1 MSRHQAVRNLD
12 YEEVL
17 DEYDADDYEEEN
29 ENEGD
34 KLSPEDREAM
44 TQGTEAVRSAFGPEA
59 DKLTTQQIQDALW
72 YYYYDIEKT
81 VSYLQKK
88 FIAAP
93 EPKKEPKKAK
103 DGESSLLLSCH
114 FRAGFLAGTKDGR
127 IEGSADGFGYW
138 GTSGG
143 GSGVGQ
149 DSGYPVP
156 RIGSLSAASYFHGV
170 PRMGVPG
177 HREAVLVAPPPLPGG
192 LLGGGD
198 GAKVSKLQALAAARK
213 KKTVEDKSAGPEKR
227 LSALSISE
235 QPKDGDGPSS
245 SLYAKRQ
252 KLSQN
257 ATPRTSTP
265 PQQVPDKS
273 SASDAPSAMDLD
285 GAGEQSGDGS
295 DDECVIVSSTRP
307 SAFAQTLIGP
317 ANPAAAAPQTYPMP
331 YAGSSAFVPSAFSQP
346 SPDDIVLAAQ
356 AKAGNK
362 FDAAAAKS
370 AAKKVAPKPKPGDA
384 PAGEMKQLQLD
395 DTPAPK
401 NKKLDVLKEFE
412 NSENK
417 RSASFVVVGH
427 VDAGKSTLMGR
438 LLLEL
443 KYIEQHLIDRYRR
456 QGEKMGKASFALA
469 WVMDQRE
476 EERERGV
483 TIDIATNQFE
493 TDKTRFTILD
503 APGHRD
509 FVPNMIAGA
518 SQADFA
524 ILVVDANTGAFE
536 KGLKGQTREHA
547 LLLRSLGV
555 QRVIVAVNKLDMVG
569 WSKDRFDEIAEQV
582 TGFMKGNGFQLKNV
596 TFVPIS
602 GLNGDNLV
610 RRADDAALSW
620 YSGPTLIEA
629 LEDSEPNARALK
641 KPFRMS
647 ISEIYRS
654 QQSQL
659 TVAGR
664 IESGTVQTGE
674 ALIVQPSGEAASIRS
689 IEVDSEVQDWAVAGQ
704 NVNIGLYGIDPI
716 HVRVGDIIC
725 SKAAPIETSDK
736 LTMKVLAFD
745 HLMPMP
751 VDVHRG
757 RLHAAGRVEAI
768 PAVLDKLTGAT
779 VKKNPKIVQPGK
791 VARVVVR
798 LESKVPLEAG
808 QRVVLRSGGETIA
821 AGLLE

>member
-17 DEYDADDYEEEN
+17 DEYDADDYED
-29 ENEGD
+29 ENEGEQ
-34 KLSPEDREAM
+34 LSAEDRQAM
-44 TQGTEAVRSAFGPEA
+44 AEGTQFVRSSLGSDA
-59 DKLTTQQIQDALW
+59 DKVTTQQIQDALW
-72 YYYYDIEKT
+72 HYFYDIEKS
-81 VSYLQKK
+81 VSYLKKK
-88 FIAAP
+88 FIDP
-93 EPKKEPKKAK
+93 PPKQEPKK
-103 DGESSLLLSCH
+103 
-114 FRAGFLAGTKDGR
+114 TKD
-127 IEGSADGFGYW
+127 
-138 GTSGG
+138 
-143 GSGVGQ
+143 
-149 DSGYPVP
+149 VP
-156 RIGSLSAASYFHGV
+156 RIASLTAASYFHGISW
-170 PRMGVPG
+170 MGVPQS
-177 HREAVLVAPPPLPGG
+177 RQAILTPPQPLPGG
-192 LLGGGD
+192 LLGGGE
-198 GAKVSKLQALAAARK
+198 GPKLSKLQALAAARK
-213 KKTVEDKSAGPEKR
+213 KKTDVKKDDDKIDRAEKR
-227 LSALSISE
+227 MSSLAITE
-235 QPKDGDGPSS
+235 PSS
-245 SLYAKRQ
+245 KESGSGLLAKRQ
-252 KLSQN
+252 KLSGE
-257 ATPRTSTP
+257 STP
-265 PQQVPDKS
+265 Q
-273 SASDAPSAMDLD
+273 PSATSQLQTSSSDVPSGMDVDLAQETP
-285 GAGEQSGDGS
+285 AGNDELTQ
-295 DDECVIVSSTRP
+295 DDCFVVPSTRP
-307 SAFAQTLIGP
+307 SAFAQTLFGP
-317 ANPAAAAPQTYPMP
+317 SQDSADASQTYSMP
-331 YAGSSAFVPSAFSQP
+331 YTTSSSFVPSAFTQP

-370 AAKKVAPKPKPGDA
+370 ATKKVAAKSKANEA

-395 DTPAPK
+395 DSAAPK

-412 NSENK
+412 KSDNK

-443 KYIEQHLIDRYRR
+443 KFVEQHLIDRYRR
-456 QGEKMGKASFALA
+456 QGEKIGKASFALA

-524 ILVVDANTGAFE
+524 ILVIDANTGAFE

-569 WSKDRFDEIAEQV
+569 WSKDRFDEISEQV

-610 RRADDAALSW
+610 TRPEDEALSW
-620 YSGPTLIEA
+620 YTGPTLIEA
-629 LEDSEPNARALK
+629 LEDSEPMTRALQ

-647 ISEIYRS
+647 ISEIFRS

-664 IESGTVQTGE
+664 IESGTVQNGE
-674 ALIVQPSGEAASIRS
+674 SLIVQPSGEPASIRS
-689 IEVDSEVQDWAVAGQ
+689 IEVDSEPQEWAVAGQ
-704 NVNIGLYGIDPI
+704 SVNIGLYGIDPI
-716 HVRVGDIIC
+716 HVRVGDII
-725 SKAAPIETSDK
+725 STKAAPIDTSDT

-745 HLMPMP
+745 HLMPQP

-757 RLHAAGRVEAI
+757 RLHAAGRIEAI
-768 PAVLDKLTGAT
+768 PAVLDKVTGAT
-779 VKKNPKIVQPGK
+779 VKKNPKIVQPAK

>member
-17 DEYDADDYEEEN
+17 DEYDADDYED
-29 ENEGD
+29 ENEGEQ
-34 KLSPEDREAM
+34 LSAEDRQAM
-44 TQGTEAVRSAFGPEA
+44 AEGTQFVRSSLGSDA
-59 DKLTTQQIQDALW
+59 DKVTTQQIQDALW
-72 YYYYDIEKT
+72 HYFYDIEKS
-81 VSYLQKK
+81 VSYLKKK
-88 FIAAP
+88 FIDP
-93 EPKKEPKKAK
+93 PPKQEPKK
-103 DGESSLLLSCH
+103 
-114 FRAGFLAGTKDGR
+114 TKD
-127 IEGSADGFGYW
+127 DGMGLW
-138 GTSGG
+138 SWDDDVLDDAV
-143 GSGVGQ
+143 S
-149 DSGYPVP
+149 DSHAGYPVP
-156 RIGSLSAASYFHGV
+156 RIASLTAASYFHGISW
-170 PRMGVPG
+170 MGVPQS
-177 HREAVLVAPPPLPGG
+177 RQAILTPPQPLPGG
-192 LLGGGD
+192 LLGGGE
-198 GAKVSKLQALAAARK
+198 GPKLSKLQALAAARK
-213 KKTVEDKSAGPEKR
+213 KKTDVKKDDDKVDRAEKR
-227 LSALSISE
+227 MSSLAITE
-235 QPKDGDGPSS
+235 PSS
-245 SLYAKRQ
+245 KEGGSGLVAKRQ
-252 KLSQN
+252 KLSGE
-257 ATPRTSTP
+257 STP
-265 PQQVPDKS
+265 QPSATSQFQTS
-273 SASDAPSAMDLD
+273 SSDAPSGMDVDLAQETP
-285 GAGEQSGDGS
+285 AGNDELTQ
-295 DDECVIVSSTRP
+295 DDCFVVPSTRP
-307 SAFAQTLIGP
+307 SAFAQTLFGP
-317 ANPAAAAPQTYPMP
+317 SQDSADASQTYSMP
-331 YAGSSAFVPSAFSQP
+331 YTTSSSFVPSAFTQP

-370 AAKKVAPKPKPGDA
+370 ATKKVAAKSKANEA

-395 DTPAPK
+395 DSAAPK

-412 NSENK
+412 KSDNK

-443 KYIEQHLIDRYRR
+443 KFVEQHLIDRYRR
-456 QGEKMGKASFALA
+456 QGETIGKASFALA

-524 ILVVDANTGAFE
+524 ILVIDANTGAFE

-569 WSKDRFDEIAEQV
+569 WSKDRFDEISEQV

-610 RRADDAALSW
+610 TRPEDEALSW
-620 YSGPTLIEA
+620 YTGPTLIEA
-629 LEDSEPNARALK
+629 LEDSEPMTRALQ

-647 ISEIYRS
+647 ISEIFRS

-664 IESGTVQTGE
+664 IESGTVQNGE
-674 ALIVQPSGEAASIRS
+674 SLIVQPSGEPASIRS
-689 IEVDSEVQDWAVAGQ
+689 IEVDSEPQEWAVAGQ
-704 NVNIGLYGIDPI
+704 SVNIGLYGIDPI
-716 HVRVGDIIC
+716 HVRVGDII
-725 SKAAPIETSDK
+725 STKAAPIDTSDT

-745 HLMPMP
+745 HLMPQP

-757 RLHAAGRVEAI
+757 RLHAAGRIEAI
-768 PAVLDKLTGAT
+768 PAVLDKVTGAT
-779 VKKNPKIVQPGK
+779 VKKNPKIVQPAK

>member
-17 DEYDADDYEEEN
+17 DEYDADDYED
-29 ENEGD
+29 ENEGEQ
-34 KLSPEDREAM
+34 LSAEDRQAM
-44 TQGTEAVRSAFGPEA
+44 AEGTQFVRSSLGSDA
-59 DKLTTQQIQDALW
+59 DKVTTQQIQDALW
-72 YYYYDIEKT
+72 HYFYDIEKS
-81 VSYLQKK
+81 VSYLKKK
-88 FIAAP
+88 FIDP
-93 EPKKEPKKAK
+93 PPKQEPKK
-103 DGESSLLLSCH
+103 
-114 FRAGFLAGTKDGR
+114 TKD
-127 IEGSADGFGYW
+127 DGMGLW
-138 GTSGG
+138 SWDDEVLEDAV
-143 GSGVGQ
+143 S
-149 DSGYPVP
+149 DSHAGYPVP
-156 RIGSLSAASYFHGV
+156 RIASLTAASYFHGISW
-170 PRMGVPG
+170 MGIPQS
-177 HREAVLVAPPPLPGG
+177 RQAILTPPQPLPGG
-192 LLGGGD
+192 LLGGGE
-198 GAKVSKLQALAAARK
+198 GPKLSKLQALAAARK
-213 KKTVEDKSAGPEKR
+213 KKTDVKKDDDKVDRAEKR
-227 LSALSISE
+227 MSSLAITE
-235 QPKDGDGPSS
+235 PSS
-245 SLYAKRQ
+245 KESGSGLLAKRQ
-252 KLSQN
+252 KLSGE
-257 ATPRTSTP
+257 STP
-265 PQQVPDKS
+265 QPSATSQLQTS
-273 SASDAPSAMDLD
+273 SSDAPSGMDVDLAQETP
-285 GAGEQSGDGS
+285 AGNDELTQ
-295 DDECVIVSSTRP
+295 DDCFVVPSTRP
-307 SAFAQTLIGP
+307 SAFAQTLFGP
-317 ANPAAAAPQTYPMP
+317 SQDSADASQTYSMP
-331 YAGSSAFVPSAFSQP
+331 YTTSSSFVPSAFTQP

-370 AAKKVAPKPKPGDA
+370 ATKKVAAKSKANEA

-395 DTPAPK
+395 DSAAPK

-412 NSENK
+412 KSDNK

-443 KYIEQHLIDRYRR
+443 KFVEQHLVDRYRR
-456 QGEKMGKASFALA
+456 QGEKIGKASFALA

-524 ILVVDANTGAFE
+524 ILVIDANTGAFE

-569 WSKDRFDEIAEQV
+569 WSKDRFDEISEQV

-610 RRADDAALSW
+610 TRPEDEALSW
-620 YSGPTLIEA
+620 YTGPTLIEA
-629 LEDSEPNARALK
+629 LEDSEPMTRALQ

-647 ISEIYRS
+647 ISEIFRS

-664 IESGTVQTGE
+664 IESGTVQNGE
-674 ALIVQPSGEAASIRS
+674 SLIVQPSGEPASIRS
-689 IEVDSEVQDWAVAGQ
+689 IEVDSEPQEWAVAGQ
-704 NVNIGLYGIDPI
+704 SVNIGLYGIDPI
-716 HVRVGDIIC
+716 HVRVGDII
-725 SKAAPIETSDK
+725 STKAAPIDTSDT

-745 HLMPMP
+745 HLMPQP

-757 RLHAAGRVEAI
+757 RLHAAGRIEAI
-768 PAVLDKLTGAT
+768 PAVLDKVTGAT
-779 VKKNPKIVQPGK
+779 VKKNPKIVQPAK

>member
-12 YEEVL
+12 YEEAL
-17 DEYDADDYEEEN
+17 DEYEGEEDFEEN
-29 ENEGD
+29 EAD
-34 KLSPEDREAM
+34 QLSPEDREAM
-44 TQGTEAVRSAFGPEA
+44 NVGTATVQSALGPDG
-59 DKLTTQQIQDALW
+59 DKVTVQQIQDALW
-72 YYYYDIEKT
+72 YYYYDIDKT

-88 FIAAP
+88 LIAPPPAP
-93 EPKKEPKKAK
+93 KQEPKKAK
-103 DGESSLLLSCH
+103 DA
-114 FRAGFLAGTKDGR
+114 AGAEVECL
-127 IEGSADGFGYW
+127 ADGFGLGGINGEIANYDDTAS
-138 GTSGG
+138 TSE
-143 GSGVGQ
+143 
-149 DSGYPVP
+149 YPIRRVA
-156 RIGSLSAASYFHGV
+156 SLSPASSFHGISWTNV
-170 PRMGVPG
+170 PSNRKAVFVPP
-177 HREAVLVAPPPLPGG
+177 RPLPGG
-192 LLGGGD
+192 VLGGGE
-198 GAKVSKLQALAAARK
+198 GPKISKLQALAAARK
-213 KKTVEDKSAGPEKR
+213 KKTEDAKKPDDKVDRAEKR
-227 LSALSISE
+227 MSTLALDETSKQTQRSGSII
-235 QPKDGDGPSS
+235 
-245 SLYAKRQ
+245 LAKRQ
-252 KLSQN
+252 KLAEGSTSGSR
-257 ATPRTSTP
+257 ASTP
-265 PQQVPDKS
+265 VSQPQQDKAAPNPVGMDVDQSRAS
-273 SASDAPSAMDLD
+273 SAGYGEDA
-285 GAGEQSGDGS
+285 E
-295 DDECVIVSSTRP
+295 DDCLVVSSKRP
-307 SAFAQTLIGP
+307 SAFAQTLFGP
-317 ANPAAAAPQTYPMP
+317 AHNAAAASQIYTLP
-331 YAGSSAFVPSAFSQP
+331 YMDSSTFVPSAFSQP

-356 AKAGNK
+356 AKAGTK

-370 AAKKVAPKPKPGDA
+370 ATKKVVSKPTGSQTPT
-384 PAGEMKQLQLD
+384 GEMKQLQLD
-395 DTPAPK
+395 DSAAPK

-412 NSENK
+412 KSENK

-456 QGEKMGKASFALA
+456 QGEKIGKSSFALA

-524 ILVVDANTGAFE
+524 ILVIDANTGAFE
-536 KGLKGQTREHA
+536 RGLKGQTREHA

-602 GLNGDNLV
+602 GLSGANLV
-610 RRADDAALSW
+610 QRPDDEGLSW
-620 YSGPTLIEA
+620 YKGPTLIEA
-629 LEDSEPNARALK
+629 LEDSDPMTRALEK
-641 KPFRMS
+641 LFRMS
-647 ISEIYRS
+647 ISEIYRT

-664 IESGTVQTGE
+664 IESGTVQNGE
-674 ALIVQPSGEAASIRS
+674 SLIVQPSGEAASIRS
-689 IEVDSEVQDWAVAGQ
+689 IEVDGEVQDWAVAGQ

-716 HVRVGDIIC
+716 HVRVGDII
-725 SKAAPIETSDK
+725 STKAAPIETSDT

-757 RLHAAGRVEAI
+757 RLHAAGRVGAI

-791 VARVVVR
+791 VARVVVK

>member
-17 DEYDADDYEEEN
+17 DEYDADDYED
-29 ENEGD
+29 ENEGEQ
-34 KLSPEDREAM
+34 LSAEDRQAM
-44 TQGTEAVRSAFGPEA
+44 AEGTQFVRSSLGSDA
-59 DKLTTQQIQDALW
+59 DRVTTQQIQDALW
-72 YYYYDIEKT
+72 HYFYDIEKS
-81 VSYLQKK
+81 VSYLKKK
-88 FIAAP
+88 FIDP
-93 EPKKEPKKAK
+93 PPKQEPKK
-103 DGESSLLLSCH
+103 
-114 FRAGFLAGTKDGR
+114 TKD
-127 IEGSADGFGYW
+127 DGMGLW
-138 GTSGG
+138 SWDDEVLDDAV
-143 GSGVGQ
+143 S
-149 DSGYPVP
+149 DSHAGYPVP
-156 RIGSLSAASYFHGV
+156 RIASLTAASYFHGISW
-170 PRMGVPG
+170 MGVPQS
-177 HREAVLVAPPPLPGG
+177 RQAILTPPQPLPGG
-192 LLGGGD
+192 LLGGGE
-198 GAKVSKLQALAAARK
+198 GPKLSKLQALAAARK
-213 KKTVEDKSAGPEKR
+213 KKTDVKKDDDKVDRAEKR
-227 LSALSISE
+227 MSSLAITE
-235 QPKDGDGPSS
+235 PSS
-245 SLYAKRQ
+245 KESGSGLLAKRQ
-252 KLSQN
+252 KLSGE
-257 ATPRTSTP
+257 STP
-265 PQQVPDKS
+265 QPSATSQLQTS
-273 SASDAPSAMDLD
+273 SSDAPSGMDVGLAQETP
-285 GAGEQSGDGS
+285 AGNDELTQ
-295 DDECVIVSSTRP
+295 DDCFVVPSTRP
-307 SAFAQTLIGP
+307 SAFAQTLFGP
-317 ANPAAAAPQTYPMP
+317 SQDSAHASQTYSMP
-331 YAGSSAFVPSAFSQP
+331 YTTSSSFVPSAFTQP

-370 AAKKVAPKPKPGDA
+370 ATKKVAAKSKANEA

-395 DTPAPK
+395 DSAAPK

-412 NSENK
+412 NSDNK

-443 KYIEQHLIDRYRR
+443 KFVEQHLIDRYRR
-456 QGEKMGKASFALA
+456 QGEKIGKASFALA

-524 ILVVDANTGAFE
+524 ILVIDANTGAFE

-569 WSKDRFDEIAEQV
+569 WSKDRFDEISEQV

-610 RRADDAALSW
+610 TRPEDEALSW
-620 YSGPTLIEA
+620 YTGPTLIEA
-629 LEDSEPNARALK
+629 LEDSEPMTRALQ

-647 ISEIYRS
+647 ISEIFRS

-664 IESGTVQTGE
+664 IESGTVQNGE
-674 ALIVQPSGEAASIRS
+674 SLIVQPSGEPASIRS
-689 IEVDSEVQDWAVAGQ
+689 IEVDSEPQEWAVAGQ
-704 NVNIGLYGIDPI
+704 SVNIGLYGIDPI
-716 HVRVGDIIC
+716 HVRVGDII
-725 SKAAPIETSDK
+725 STKAAPIDTSDT

-745 HLMPMP
+745 HLMPQP

-757 RLHAAGRVEAI
+757 RLHAAGRIEAI
-768 PAVLDKLTGAT
+768 PAVLDKVTGAT
-779 VKKNPKIVQPGK
+779 VKKNPKIVQPAK

>member
-17 DEYDADDYEEEN
+17 DEYDADDYED
-29 ENEGD
+29 ENEGEQ
-34 KLSPEDREAM
+34 LSAEDRQAM
-44 TQGTEAVRSAFGPEA
+44 AEGTQFVRSSLGSDA
-59 DKLTTQQIQDALW
+59 DKVTTQQIQDALW
-72 YYYYDIEKT
+72 HYFYDIEKS
-81 VSYLQKK
+81 VSYLKKK
-88 FIAAP
+88 FIDP
-93 EPKKEPKKAK
+93 PPKQEPKK
-103 DGESSLLLSCH
+103 
-114 FRAGFLAGTKDGR
+114 TKD
-127 IEGSADGFGYW
+127 
-138 GTSGG
+138 
-143 GSGVGQ
+143 
-149 DSGYPVP
+149 
-156 RIGSLSAASYFHGV
+156 
-170 PRMGVPG
+170 
-177 HREAVLVAPPPLPGG
+177 GG
-192 LLGGGD
+192 LLGGGE
-198 GAKVSKLQALAAARK
+198 GPKLSKLQALAAARK
-213 KKTVEDKSAGPEKR
+213 KKTDVKKDDDKVDRAEKR
-227 LSALSISE
+227 MSSLAITE
-235 QPKDGDGPSS
+235 PSS
-245 SLYAKRQ
+245 KESGSGLLAKRQ
-252 KLSQN
+252 KLSGE
-257 ATPRTSTP
+257 STP
-265 PQQVPDKS
+265 QPSATSQLQTS
-273 SASDAPSAMDLD
+273 SSDAPSGMDVDLAQETP
-285 GAGEQSGDGS
+285 AGNDELTQ
-295 DDECVIVSSTRP
+295 DDCFVVPSTRP
-307 SAFAQTLIGP
+307 SAFAQTLFGP
-317 ANPAAAAPQTYPMP
+317 SQDSADASQTYSMP
-331 YAGSSAFVPSAFSQP
+331 YTTSSSFVPSAFTQP

-370 AAKKVAPKPKPGDA
+370 ATKKVAAKSKANEA

-395 DTPAPK
+395 DSAAPK

-412 NSENK
+412 KSDNK

-443 KYIEQHLIDRYRR
+443 KFVEQHLIDRYRR
-456 QGEKMGKASFALA
+456 QGEKIGKASFALA

-524 ILVVDANTGAFE
+524 ILVIDANTGAFE

-569 WSKDRFDEIAEQV
+569 WSKDRFDEISEQV

-610 RRADDAALSW
+610 TRPEDEALSW
-620 YSGPTLIEA
+620 YTGPTLIEA
-629 LEDSEPNARALK
+629 LEDSEPMTRALQ

-647 ISEIYRS
+647 ISEIFRS

-664 IESGTVQTGE
+664 IESGTVQNGE
-674 ALIVQPSGEAASIRS
+674 SLIVQPSGEPASIRS
-689 IEVDSEVQDWAVAGQ
+689 IEVDSEPQEWAVAGQ
-704 NVNIGLYGIDPI
+704 SVNIGLYGIDPI
-716 HVRVGDIIC
+716 HVRVGDII
-725 SKAAPIETSDK
+725 STKAAPIDTSDT

-745 HLMPMP
+745 HLMPQP

-757 RLHAAGRVEAI
+757 RLHAAGRIEAI
-768 PAVLDKLTGAT
+768 PAVLDKVTGAT
-779 VKKNPKIVQPGK
+779 VKKNPKIVQPAK

>member
-1 MSRHQAVRNLD
+1 
-12 YEEVL
+12 
-17 DEYDADDYEEEN
+17 
-29 ENEGD
+29 
-34 KLSPEDREAM
+34 
-44 TQGTEAVRSAFGPEA
+44 
-59 DKLTTQQIQDALW
+59 
-72 YYYYDIEKT
+72 
-81 VSYLQKK
+81 
-88 FIAAP
+88 
-93 EPKKEPKKAK
+93 
-103 DGESSLLLSCH
+103 
-114 FRAGFLAGTKDGR
+114 
-127 IEGSADGFGYW
+127 
-138 GTSGG
+138 
-143 GSGVGQ
+143 
-149 DSGYPVP
+149 
-156 RIGSLSAASYFHGV
+156 
-170 PRMGVPG
+170 
-177 HREAVLVAPPPLPGG
+177 
-192 LLGGGD
+192 
-198 GAKVSKLQALAAARK
+198 
-213 KKTVEDKSAGPEKR
+213 
-227 LSALSISE
+227 
-235 QPKDGDGPSS
+235 
-245 SLYAKRQ
+245 
-252 KLSQN
+252 
-257 ATPRTSTP
+257 
-265 PQQVPDKS
+265 
-273 SASDAPSAMDLD
+273 
-285 GAGEQSGDGS
+285 
-295 DDECVIVSSTRP
+295 
-307 SAFAQTLIGP
+307 
-317 ANPAAAAPQTYPMP
+317 
-331 YAGSSAFVPSAFSQP
+331 
-346 SPDDIVLAAQ
+346 
-356 AKAGNK
+356 
-362 FDAAAAKS
+362 
-370 AAKKVAPKPKPGDA
+370 
-384 PAGEMKQLQLD
+384 
-395 DTPAPK
+395 
-401 NKKLDVLKEFE
+401 
-412 NSENK
+412 
-417 RSASFVVVGH
+417 
-427 VDAGKSTLMGR
+427 MGR

-443 KYIEQHLIDRYRR
+443 KFIEQHLIDRYRR
-456 QGEKMGKASFALA
+456 QGEKIGKASFALA

-610 RRADDAALSW
+610 RRADAEALSW

-629 LEDSEPNARALK
+629 LEDSEPTARALQ

-647 ISEIYRS
+647 ISEIFRS

-725 SKAAPIETSDK
+725 SRTAPIETSDK

>member
-17 DEYDADDYEEEN
+17 DEYDADDYED
-29 ENEGD
+29 ENEGEQ
-34 KLSPEDREAM
+34 LSAEDRQAM
-44 TQGTEAVRSAFGPEA
+44 AEGTQFVRSSLGSDA
-59 DKLTTQQIQDALW
+59 DKVTTQQIQDALW
-72 YYYYDIEKT
+72 HYFYDIEKS
-81 VSYLQKK
+81 VSYLKKK
-88 FIAAP
+88 FIDP
-93 EPKKEPKKAK
+93 PPKQEPKK
-103 DGESSLLLSCH
+103 
-114 FRAGFLAGTKDGR
+114 TKD
-127 IEGSADGFGYW
+127 
-138 GTSGG
+138 
-143 GSGVGQ
+143 
-149 DSGYPVP
+149 
-156 RIGSLSAASYFHGV
+156 
-170 PRMGVPG
+170 
-177 HREAVLVAPPPLPGG
+177 GG
-192 LLGGGD
+192 LLGGGE
-198 GAKVSKLQALAAARK
+198 GPKLSKLQALAAARK
-213 KKTVEDKSAGPEKR
+213 KKTDVKKDDDKVDRAEKR
-227 LSALSISE
+227 MSSLAITE
-235 QPKDGDGPSS
+235 PSS
-245 SLYAKRQ
+245 KESGSGLLAKRQ
-252 KLSQN
+252 KLSGE
-257 ATPRTSTP
+257 STP
-265 PQQVPDKS
+265 Q
-273 SASDAPSAMDLD
+273 PSATSQFQTSSSDVPSGMDVDLAQETP
-285 GAGEQSGDGS
+285 AGNDELTQ
-295 DDECVIVSSTRP
+295 DDCFVVPSARP
-307 SAFAQTLIGP
+307 SAFAQTLFGP
-317 ANPAAAAPQTYPMP
+317 SQDSADASQTYSMP
-331 YAGSSAFVPSAFSQP
+331 YTTSSSFVPSAFTQP

-370 AAKKVAPKPKPGDA
+370 ATKKVAAKSKANEA

-395 DTPAPK
+395 DSAAPK

-412 NSENK
+412 KSDNK

-443 KYIEQHLIDRYRR
+443 KFVEQHLIDRYRR
-456 QGEKMGKASFALA
+456 QGEKIGKASFALA

-524 ILVVDANTGAFE
+524 ILVIDANTGAFE

-569 WSKDRFDEIAEQV
+569 WSKDRFDEISEQV

-610 RRADDAALSW
+610 TRPEDEALSW
-620 YSGPTLIEA
+620 YTGPTLIEA
-629 LEDSEPNARALK
+629 LEDSEPMTRALQ

-647 ISEIYRS
+647 ISEIFRS

-664 IESGTVQTGE
+664 IESGTVQNGE
-674 ALIVQPSGEAASIRS
+674 SLIVQPSGEPASIRS
-689 IEVDSEVQDWAVAGQ
+689 IEVDSEPQEWAVAGQ
-704 NVNIGLYGIDPI
+704 SVNIGLYGIDPI
-716 HVRVGDIIC
+716 HVRVGDII
-725 SKAAPIETSDK
+725 STKAAPIDTSDT

-745 HLMPMP
+745 HLMPQP

-757 RLHAAGRVEAI
+757 RLHAAGRIEAI
-768 PAVLDKLTGAT
+768 PAVLDKVTGAT
-779 VKKNPKIVQPGK
+779 VKKNPKIVQPAK

>member
-17 DEYDADDYEEEN
+17 DEYDADDYED
-29 ENEGD
+29 ENEGEQ
-34 KLSPEDREAM
+34 LSAEDRQAM
-44 TQGTEAVRSAFGPEA
+44 AEGTQFVRSSLGSDA
-59 DKLTTQQIQDALW
+59 DKVTTQQIQDALW
-72 YYYYDIEKT
+72 HYFYDIEKS
-81 VSYLQKK
+81 VSYLKKK
-88 FIAAP
+88 FIDP
-93 EPKKEPKKAK
+93 PPKQEPKK
-103 DGESSLLLSCH
+103 
-114 FRAGFLAGTKDGR
+114 TKD
-127 IEGSADGFGYW
+127 
-138 GTSGG
+138 
-143 GSGVGQ
+143 
-149 DSGYPVP
+149 GYPVP
-156 RIGSLSAASYFHGV
+156 RIASLTAASYFHGISW
-170 PRMGVPG
+170 MGIPQS
-177 HREAVLVAPPPLPGG
+177 RQAILTPPQPLPGG
-192 LLGGGD
+192 LLGGGE
-198 GAKVSKLQALAAARK
+198 GPKLSKLQALAAARK
-213 KKTVEDKSAGPEKR
+213 KKTDVKKDDDKVDRAEKR
-227 LSALSISE
+227 MSSLAITE
-235 QPKDGDGPSS
+235 PSS
-245 SLYAKRQ
+245 KESGSGLLAKRQ
-252 KLSQN
+252 KLSGE
-257 ATPRTSTP
+257 STP
-265 PQQVPDKS
+265 QPSATSQLQTS
-273 SASDAPSAMDLD
+273 SSDAPSGMDVDLAQETP
-285 GAGEQSGDGS
+285 AGNDELTQ
-295 DDECVIVSSTRP
+295 DDCFVVPSTRP
-307 SAFAQTLIGP
+307 SAFAQTLFGP
-317 ANPAAAAPQTYPMP
+317 SQDSADASQTYSMP
-331 YAGSSAFVPSAFSQP
+331 YTTSSSFVPSAFTQP

-370 AAKKVAPKPKPGDA
+370 ATKKVAAKSKANEA

-395 DTPAPK
+395 DSAAPK

-412 NSENK
+412 KSDNK

-443 KYIEQHLIDRYRR
+443 KFVEQHLVDRYRR
-456 QGEKMGKASFALA
+456 QGEKIGKASFALA

-524 ILVVDANTGAFE
+524 ILVIDANTGAFE

-569 WSKDRFDEIAEQV
+569 WSKDRFDEISEQV

-610 RRADDAALSW
+610 TRPEDEALSW
-620 YSGPTLIEA
+620 YTGPTLIEA
-629 LEDSEPNARALK
+629 LEDSEPMTRALQ

-647 ISEIYRS
+647 ISEIFRS

-664 IESGTVQTGE
+664 IESGTVQNGE
-674 ALIVQPSGEAASIRS
+674 SLIVQPSGEPASIRS
-689 IEVDSEVQDWAVAGQ
+689 IEVDSEPQEWAVAGQ
-704 NVNIGLYGIDPI
+704 SVNIGLYGIDPI
-716 HVRVGDIIC
+716 HVRVGDII
-725 SKAAPIETSDK
+725 STKAAPIDTSDT

-745 HLMPMP
+745 HLMPQP

-757 RLHAAGRVEAI
+757 RLHAAGRIEAI
-768 PAVLDKLTGAT
+768 PAVLDKVTGAT
-779 VKKNPKIVQPGK
+779 VKKNPKIVQPAK

>member
-17 DEYDADDYEEEN
+17 DEYEGEDYEEEV
-29 ENEGD
+29 
-34 KLSPEDREAM
+34 SAEDREAM
-44 TQGTEAVRSAFGPEA
+44 AEGIQFVRSSLGSDA
-59 DKLTTQQIQDALW
+59 DKVTIQQIQEALW
-72 YYYYDIEKT
+72 HYYYDVEKS
-81 VSYLQKK
+81 VSYLKKK
-88 FIAAP
+88 FIDPPPAP
-93 EPKKEPKKAK
+93 KQEPKKNK
-103 DGESSLLLSCH
+103 D
-114 FRAGFLAGTKDGR
+114 DV
-127 IEGSADGFGYW
+127 EGSAGGMGFW
-138 GTSGG
+138 GLDDEVMNDA
-143 GSGVGQ
+143 GV
-149 DSGYPVP
+149 SSNTGYPVP
-156 RIGSLSAASYFHGV
+156 RIASLSAASYFHGM
-170 PRMGVPG
+170 PWMNIPKDRQ
-177 HREAVLVAPPPLPGG
+177 AVLIHPQPLPGG
-192 LLGGGD
+192 LLGGGE
-198 GAKVSKLQALAAARK
+198 GPKLSKLQALAAARK
-213 KKTVEDKSAGPEKR
+213 KKTDVKVTDDKVDRAEKR
-227 LSALSISE
+227 M
-235 QPKDGDGPSS
+235 S
-245 SLYAKRQ
+245 SLAINEPSKEHERSGSGLLAKRQ
-252 KLSQN
+252 KLSADAKSQ
-257 ATPRTSTP
+257 PSTSSQP
-265 PQQVPDKS
+265 PQQDPS
-273 SASDAPSAMDLD
+273 TSDAPSGMDVD
-285 GAGEQSGDGS
+285 TANGTPNGEVEQAE
-295 DDECVIVSSTRP
+295 DECFVVPSTRP
-307 SAFAQTLIGP
+307 SAFAATLFGP
-317 ANPAAAAPQTYPMP
+317 GQDSAATSQTYTMP
-331 YAGSSAFVPSAFSQP
+331 YMASSAFVPSAFAQP

-370 AAKKVAPKPKPGDA
+370 ATKKVATKSKAGEA
-384 PAGEMKQLQLD
+384 PTGEMKDLQLEESA
-395 DTPAPK
+395 APK

-412 NSENK
+412 TSEKK

-443 KYIEQHLIDRYRR
+443 KFVEQHVIDRYRR
-456 QGEKMGKASFALA
+456 QGEKIGKSSFALA

-493 TDKTRFTILD
+493 TDKTQFTILD

-524 ILVVDANTGAFE
+524 ILVIDANTGAFE

-569 WSKDRFDEIAEQV
+569 WSKDRFEEIQEQV

-610 RRADDAALSW
+610 TRPDDEALSW
-620 YSGPTLIEA
+620 YTGPTLIEA
-629 LEDSEPNARALK
+629 LEESEPMTRALQ

-647 ISEIYRS
+647 ISEIFRS

-664 IESGTVQTGE
+664 IESGTVQNGE
-674 ALIVQPSGEAASIRS
+674 SLVVQPSGESASVRS
-689 IEVDSEVQDWAVAGQ
+689 IEVDAEPKDWAVAGQ

-716 HVRVGDIIC
+716 HVRVGDII
-725 SKAAPIETSDK
+725 STKAAPIETSDR

-745 HLMPMP
+745 HLMPQP

-757 RLHAAGRVEAI
+757 RLHAAGRIEAI
-768 PAVLDKLTGAT
+768 PAVLDKVTGVT
-779 VKKNPKIVQPGK
+779 LKKNPKIVQPAK
-791 VARVVVR
+791 VARVVVK
-798 LESKVPLEAG
+798 LDSKVPLEAG
-808 QRVVLRSGGETIA
+808 QRVILRSGGETIA

>member
-12 YEEVL
+12 YEEAL
-17 DEYDADDYEEEN
+17 DEFEGDDYEEEG
-29 ENEGD
+29 EAD
-34 KLSPEDREAM
+34 QLSAEDREAM
-44 TQGTEAVRSAFGPEA
+44 AIGTATVQSTLGPDA
-59 DKLTTQQIQDALW
+59 DKVTVQQIQESLW
-72 YYYYDIEKT
+72 HYYYDIEKT

-88 FIAAP
+88 FIAPPPAP
-93 EPKKEPKKAK
+93 KQEKKAK
-103 DGESSLLLSCH
+103 D
-114 FRAGFLAGTKDGR
+114 
-127 IEGSADGFGYW
+127 ADGFGCGGMDDKTTTY
-138 GTSGG
+138 GMVSTST
-143 GSGVGQ
+143 
-149 DSGYPVP
+149 YPVP
-156 RIGSLSAASYFHGV
+156 RVAPLSPASYFHGISWMNV
-170 PRMGVPG
+170 PKSRQAVFVPP
-177 HREAVLVAPPPLPGG
+177 RPVPGG

-198 GAKVSKLQALAAARK
+198 GPKLSKLQALAAARK
-213 KKTVEDKSAGPEKR
+213 KKTTEVNKTDDKVDRAEKR
-227 LSALSISE
+227 MSTLAIDESSKENQRGGLSI
-235 QPKDGDGPSS
+235 
-245 SLYAKRQ
+245 LAKRQ
-252 KLSQN
+252 KLAEDPAAKTQIS
-257 ATPRTSTP
+257 
-265 PQQVPDKS
+265 K
-273 SASDAPSAMDLD
+273 SASPSQQADTASEAVSMDADTANELSAEDRKKT
-285 GAGEQSGDGS
+285 E
-295 DDECVIVSSTRP
+295 DDCFVVPSTRP
-307 SAFAQTLIGP
+307 SAFAQTLFGP
-317 ANPAAAAPQTYPMP
+317 AQDTAAASQTYSLP
-331 YAGSSAFVPSAFSQP
+331 YMDSSAYVPSAFSQP
-346 SPDDIVLAAQ
+346 SPDDVVLAAQ
-356 AKAGNK
+356 SKAGSK
-362 FDAAAAKS
+362 FDAAAKSASKKVVAKS
-370 AAKKVAPKPKPGDA
+370 SGSQTPNS
-384 PAGEMKQLQLD
+384 EMKQLQLD
-395 DTPAPK
+395 DSTAPK
-401 NKKLDVLKEFE
+401 NKKLDVVKEFAK
-412 NSENK
+412 SENK

-456 QGEKMGKASFALA
+456 QGEKIGKSSFALA

-483 TIDIATNQFE
+483 TIDIATNMFE
-493 TDKTRFTILD
+493 TEKTRFTILD

-524 ILVVDANTGAFE
+524 ILVIDANTGAFE

-569 WSKDRFDEIAEQV
+569 WSKDRFDEISEQV
-582 TGFMKGNGFQLKNV
+582 TGFMKGNGFILKNV

-602 GLNGDNLV
+602 GLSGANLV
-610 RRADDAALSW
+610 EKPADEGLSW
-620 YSGPTLIEA
+620 YTGPTLIEA
-629 LEDSEPNARALK
+629 LEDSDPMARAIE

-664 IESGTVQTGE
+664 IESGTVQNGE
-674 ALIVQPSGEAASIRS
+674 ALIVQPSGESASIRS
-689 IEVDSEVQDWAVAGQ
+689 IEVDADVQEWAVAGQ

-716 HVRVGDIIC
+716 HVRVGDII
-725 SKAAPIETSDK
+725 STKAAPIETSDR

-757 RLHAAGRVEAI
+757 RLHAAGRVEVI

-779 VKKNPKIVQPGK
+779 VKKNPRIVQPGK
-791 VARVVVR
+791 VARVVVK
-798 LESKVPLEAG
+798 LDSKVPLEAG

>member
-12 YEEVL
+12 YDEAL
-17 DEYDADDYEEEN
+17 DEYEGEEDFEEE
-29 ENEGD
+29 ETD
-34 KLSPEDREAM
+34 QLSPEDREAM
-44 TQGTEAVRSAFGPEA
+44 NVGTATVQSALGPDS
-59 DKLTTQQIQDALW
+59 DKVTVQQIQDALW
-72 YYYYDIEKT
+72 YYYYDIDKT

-88 FIAAP
+88 FIAPPPAP
-93 EPKKEPKKAK
+93 KQEPKKAK
-103 DGESSLLLSCH
+103 DGEISDYDTAS
-114 FRAGFLAGTKDGR
+114 
-127 IEGSADGFGYW
+127 
-138 GTSGG
+138 TSE
-143 GSGVGQ
+143 
-149 DSGYPVP
+149 YPIRRVA
-156 RIGSLSAASYFHGV
+156 SLSPASFFHGISWIKV
-170 PRMGVPG
+170 PSHRKAVFVPP
-177 HREAVLVAPPPLPGG
+177 RPLPGG
-192 LLGGGD
+192 LLGGGE
-198 GAKVSKLQALAAARK
+198 GPKLSKLQALAAARK
-213 KKTVEDKSAGPEKR
+213 KKTADAKKPDDRVDRAEKR
-227 LSALSISE
+227 MSTLAIDEPSKEAQRSGLSI
-235 QPKDGDGPSS
+235 
-245 SLYAKRQ
+245 LAKRQ
-252 KLSQN
+252 KLAEGSQ
-257 ATPRTSTP
+257 TSTP
-265 PQQVPDKS
+265 VSQLQQDESAPNPVGMDVDQSRAS
-273 SASDAPSAMDLD
+273 SAGDEEEAED
-285 GAGEQSGDGS
+285 G
-295 DDECVIVSSTRP
+295 CFVVPSTRP
-307 SAFAQTLIGP
+307 SAFAQTLFGP
-317 ANPAAAAPQTYPMP
+317 AHDAAAASQTYTLP
-331 YAGSSAFVPSAFSQP
+331 YMDSSAFVPSAFSQP

-356 AKAGNK
+356 AKAGTK

-370 AAKKVAPKPKPGDA
+370 ATKKVVTKPTGSQTPT
-384 PAGEMKQLQLD
+384 GEMKQLQLD
-395 DTPAPK
+395 DSAAPK

-412 NSENK
+412 KSENK

-456 QGEKMGKASFALA
+456 QGEKIGKSSFALA

-524 ILVVDANTGAFE
+524 ILVIDANTGAFE
-536 KGLKGQTREHA
+536 RGLKGQTREHA

-602 GLNGDNLV
+602 GLSGANLV
-610 RRADDAALSW
+610 QRPDDEGLSW
-620 YSGPTLIEA
+620 YKGPTLIEA
-629 LEDSEPNARALK
+629 LEDSDPMTRALE

-647 ISEIYRS
+647 ISEIYRT

-664 IESGTVQTGE
+664 IESGTVQNGE
-674 ALIVQPSGEAASIRS
+674 SLIVQPSGEPASIRS
-689 IEVDSEVQDWAVAGQ
+689 IEVDGEVQDWAVAGQ

-716 HVRVGDIIC
+716 HVRVGDII
-725 SKAAPIETSDK
+725 STKAAPIETSDT

-791 VARVVVR
+791 VARVVVK

>member
-17 DEYDADDYEEEN
+17 DEYDADDYED
-29 ENEGD
+29 ENEGEQ
-34 KLSPEDREAM
+34 LSAEDRQAM
-44 TQGTEAVRSAFGPEA
+44 AEGTQFVRSSLGSDA
-59 DKLTTQQIQDALW
+59 DKVTTQQIQDALW
-72 YYYYDIEKT
+72 HYFYDIEKS
-81 VSYLQKK
+81 VSYLKKK
-88 FIAAP
+88 FIDP
-93 EPKKEPKKAK
+93 PPKQESKK
-103 DGESSLLLSCH
+103 
-114 FRAGFLAGTKDGR
+114 TKD
-127 IEGSADGFGYW
+127 DGMGLW
-138 GTSGG
+138 SWDDEVLDGAVS
-143 GSGVGQ
+143 
-149 DSGYPVP
+149 DSHAGYPVP
-156 RIGSLSAASYFHGV
+156 RIASLTAASYFHGISW
-170 PRMGVPG
+170 MGIPQS
-177 HREAVLVAPPPLPGG
+177 RQAILTPPQPLPGG
-192 LLGGGD
+192 LLGGGE
-198 GAKVSKLQALAAARK
+198 GPKLSKLQALAAARK
-213 KKTVEDKSAGPEKR
+213 KKTDVKKDDDKVDRAEKR
-227 LSALSISE
+227 MSSLAITE
-235 QPKDGDGPSS
+235 PSS
-245 SLYAKRQ
+245 KESDSGLLAKRQ
-252 KLSQN
+252 KLSGESTPQPS
-257 ATPRTSTP
+257 ATSQLRTS
-265 PQQVPDKS
+265 S
-273 SASDAPSAMDLD
+273 SDAPSGMDVDLAQETPARND
-285 GAGEQSGDGS
+285 ELTQ
-295 DDECVIVSSTRP
+295 DDCFVVPSTRP
-307 SAFAQTLIGP
+307 SAFAQTLFGP
-317 ANPAAAAPQTYPMP
+317 SQDSADASQTYNMP
-331 YAGSSAFVPSAFSQP
+331 YTTSSSFVPSAFTQP

-370 AAKKVAPKPKPGDA
+370 ATKKVAAKSKANEA

-395 DTPAPK
+395 ESAVPK

-412 NSENK
+412 KSDNK

-443 KYIEQHLIDRYRR
+443 KFVEQHLIDRYRR
-456 QGEKMGKASFALA
+456 QGEKIGKASFALA

-524 ILVVDANTGAFE
+524 ILVIDANTGAFE

-569 WSKDRFDEIAEQV
+569 WSKDRFDEISEQV

-610 RRADDAALSW
+610 TRPEDEALSW
-620 YSGPTLIEA
+620 YTGPTLIEA
-629 LEDSEPNARALK
+629 LEDSEPMTRALQ

-647 ISEIYRS
+647 ISEIFRS

-664 IESGTVQTGE
+664 IESGTVQNGE
-674 ALIVQPSGEAASIRS
+674 SLIVQPSGEPASIRS
-689 IEVDSEVQDWAVAGQ
+689 IEVDSEPQEWAVAGQ
-704 NVNIGLYGIDPI
+704 SVNIGLYGIDPI
-716 HVRVGDIIC
+716 HVRVGDII
-725 SKAAPIETSDK
+725 STKAAPIDTSDT

-745 HLMPMP
+745 HLMPQP

-757 RLHAAGRVEAI
+757 RLHAAGRIEAI
-768 PAVLDKLTGAT
+768 PAVLDKVTGAT
-779 VKKNPKIVQPGK
+779 VKKNPKIVQPAK

>member
-17 DEYDADDYEEEN
+17 DEYDADDYED
-29 ENEGD
+29 ENEGEQ
-34 KLSPEDREAM
+34 LSVEDRQAM
-44 TQGTEAVRSAFGPEA
+44 AEGTQFVRSSLGSDA
-59 DKLTTQQIQDALW
+59 DKVTTQQIQDALW
-72 YYYYDIEKT
+72 HYFYDIEKS
-81 VSYLQKK
+81 VSYLKKK
-88 FIAAP
+88 FIDP
-93 EPKKEPKKAK
+93 PSKQEPKK
-103 DGESSLLLSCH
+103 
-114 FRAGFLAGTKDGR
+114 TKD
-127 IEGSADGFGYW
+127 
-138 GTSGG
+138 
-143 GSGVGQ
+143 
-149 DSGYPVP
+149 GYPVP
-156 RIGSLSAASYFHGV
+156 RIASLTAASYFHGISW
-170 PRMGVPG
+170 MGIPQS
-177 HREAVLVAPPPLPGG
+177 RQAILTPPQPLPGG
-192 LLGGGD
+192 LLGGGE
-198 GAKVSKLQALAAARK
+198 GPKLSKLQALAAARK
-213 KKTVEDKSAGPEKR
+213 KKTDVKKDDDKVDRAEKR
-227 LSALSISE
+227 MSSLAITE
-235 QPKDGDGPSS
+235 PSS
-245 SLYAKRQ
+245 KESGSGLLAKRQ
-252 KLSQN
+252 KLSGE
-257 ATPRTSTP
+257 STP
-265 PQQVPDKS
+265 QPSATSQLQTS
-273 SASDAPSAMDLD
+273 SADAPSGMDVDLAQETP
-285 GAGEQSGDGS
+285 AGNDELTQ
-295 DDECVIVSSTRP
+295 DDCFVVPSTRP
-307 SAFAQTLIGP
+307 SAFAQTLFGP
-317 ANPAAAAPQTYPMP
+317 SQDSADASQTYSMP
-331 YAGSSAFVPSAFSQP
+331 YTTSSSFVPSAFTQP

-370 AAKKVAPKPKPGDA
+370 ATKKVAAKSKANEA

-395 DTPAPK
+395 DSAAPK

-412 NSENK
+412 KSDNK

-443 KYIEQHLIDRYRR
+443 KFVEQHLIDRYRR
-456 QGEKMGKASFALA
+456 QGEKIGKASFALA

-524 ILVVDANTGAFE
+524 ILVIDANTGAFE

-569 WSKDRFDEIAEQV
+569 WSKDRFDEISEQV

-610 RRADDAALSW
+610 TRPEDEALSW
-620 YSGPTLIEA
+620 YTGPTLIEA
-629 LEDSEPNARALK
+629 LEDSEPMTRALQ

-647 ISEIYRS
+647 ISEIFRS

-664 IESGTVQTGE
+664 IESGTVQNGE
-674 ALIVQPSGEAASIRS
+674 SLIVQPSGEPASIRS
-689 IEVDSEVQDWAVAGQ
+689 IEVDSEPQEWAVAGQ
-704 NVNIGLYGIDPI
+704 SVNIGLYGIDPI
-716 HVRVGDIIC
+716 HVRVGDII
-725 SKAAPIETSDK
+725 STKAAPIDTSDT

-745 HLMPMP
+745 HLMPQP

-757 RLHAAGRVEAI
+757 RLHAAGRIEAI
-768 PAVLDKLTGAT
+768 PAVLDKVTGAT
-779 VKKNPKIVQPGK
+779 VKKNPKIVQPAK

>member
-17 DEYDADDYEEEN
+17 DEYDADDYED
-29 ENEGD
+29 ENEGEQ
-34 KLSPEDREAM
+34 LSAEDRQAM
-44 TQGTEAVRSAFGPEA
+44 AEGTQFVRSSLGSDA
-59 DKLTTQQIQDALW
+59 DKVTTQQIQDALW
-72 YYYYDIEKT
+72 HYFYDIEKS
-81 VSYLQKK
+81 VSYLKKK
-88 FIAAP
+88 FIDP
-93 EPKKEPKKAK
+93 PPKQEPKK
-103 DGESSLLLSCH
+103 
-114 FRAGFLAGTKDGR
+114 TKD
-127 IEGSADGFGYW
+127 
-138 GTSGG
+138 
-143 GSGVGQ
+143 
-149 DSGYPVP
+149 GYPVP
-156 RIGSLSAASYFHGV
+156 RIASLTAASYFHGISW
-170 PRMGVPG
+170 MGVPQS
-177 HREAVLVAPPPLPGG
+177 RQAILTPPQPLPGG
-192 LLGGGD
+192 LLGGGE
-198 GAKVSKLQALAAARK
+198 GPKLSKLQALAAARK
-213 KKTVEDKSAGPEKR
+213 KKTDVKKDDDKVDRAEKR
-227 LSALSISE
+227 MSSLAITE
-235 QPKDGDGPSS
+235 PSS
-245 SLYAKRQ
+245 KESGSGLLAKRQ
-252 KLSQN
+252 KLSGE
-257 ATPRTSTP
+257 STP
-265 PQQVPDKS
+265 QPSATSQLQTS
-273 SASDAPSAMDLD
+273 SSDAPSGMDVDLAQETP
-285 GAGEQSGDGS
+285 AGNDELTQ
-295 DDECVIVSSTRP
+295 DDCFVVPSTRP
-307 SAFAQTLIGP
+307 SAFAQTLFGP
-317 ANPAAAAPQTYPMP
+317 SQDSADASQTYSMP
-331 YAGSSAFVPSAFSQP
+331 YTTSSSFVPSAFTQP

-370 AAKKVAPKPKPGDA
+370 ATKKVAAKSKANEA

-395 DTPAPK
+395 DSAAPK

-412 NSENK
+412 KSDNK

-443 KYIEQHLIDRYRR
+443 KFVEQHLIDRYRR
-456 QGEKMGKASFALA
+456 QGEKIGKASFALA

-524 ILVVDANTGAFE
+524 ILVIDANTGAFE

-569 WSKDRFDEIAEQV
+569 WSKDRFDEISEQV

-610 RRADDAALSW
+610 TRPEDEALSW
-620 YSGPTLIEA
+620 YTGPTLIEA
-629 LEDSEPNARALK
+629 LEDSEPMTRALQ

-647 ISEIYRS
+647 ISEIFRS

-664 IESGTVQTGE
+664 IESGTVQNGE
-674 ALIVQPSGEAASIRS
+674 SLIVQPSGEPASIRS
-689 IEVDSEVQDWAVAGQ
+689 IEVDSEPQEWAVAGQ
-704 NVNIGLYGIDPI
+704 SVNIGLYGIDPI
-716 HVRVGDIIC
+716 HVRVGDII
-725 SKAAPIETSDK
+725 STKAAPIDTSDT

-745 HLMPMP
+745 HLMPQP

-757 RLHAAGRVEAI
+757 RLHAAGRIEAI
-768 PAVLDKLTGAT
+768 PAVLDKVTGAT
-779 VKKNPKIVQPGK
+779 VKKNPKIVQPAK

>member
-17 DEYDADDYEEEN
+17 DEYDADDYED
-29 ENEGD
+29 ENEGEQ
-34 KLSPEDREAM
+34 LSAEDRQAM
-44 TQGTEAVRSAFGPEA
+44 AEGTQFVRSSLGSDA
-59 DKLTTQQIQDALW
+59 DKVTTQQIQDALW
-72 YYYYDIEKT
+72 HYFYDIEKS
-81 VSYLQKK
+81 VSYLKKK
-88 FIAAP
+88 FVDP
-93 EPKKEPKKAK
+93 PPKQEPKK
-103 DGESSLLLSCH
+103 
-114 FRAGFLAGTKDGR
+114 TKD
-127 IEGSADGFGYW
+127 DGMGLW
-138 GTSGG
+138 SWDDEVLDDAV
-143 GSGVGQ
+143 S
-149 DSGYPVP
+149 DSHAGYPVP
-156 RIGSLSAASYFHGV
+156 RIASLTAASYFHGISW
-170 PRMGVPG
+170 MGIPQS
-177 HREAVLVAPPPLPGG
+177 RQAILTPPQPLPGG
-192 LLGGGD
+192 LLGGGE
-198 GAKVSKLQALAAARK
+198 GPKLSKLQALAAARK
-213 KKTVEDKSAGPEKR
+213 KKTDVKKDDDKVDRAEKR
-227 LSALSISE
+227 MSSLAITE
-235 QPKDGDGPSS
+235 PSS
-245 SLYAKRQ
+245 KESGSGLLAKRQ
-252 KLSQN
+252 KLSGE
-257 ATPRTSTP
+257 STP
-265 PQQVPDKS
+265 QPSATSQLQTS
-273 SASDAPSAMDLD
+273 SSDAPSGMDVDLAQETP
-285 GAGEQSGDGS
+285 AGKDELTQ
-295 DDECVIVSSTRP
+295 DDCFVVPSTRP
-307 SAFAQTLIGP
+307 SAFAQTLFGP
-317 ANPAAAAPQTYPMP
+317 SQDSADASQTYSMP
-331 YAGSSAFVPSAFSQP
+331 YTTSSSFVPSAFTQP

-370 AAKKVAPKPKPGDA
+370 ATKKVAAKSKANEA

-395 DTPAPK
+395 DSAAPK

-412 NSENK
+412 KSDNK

-443 KYIEQHLIDRYRR
+443 KFVEQHLIDRYRR
-456 QGEKMGKASFALA
+456 QGEKIGKASFALA

-524 ILVVDANTGAFE
+524 ILVIDANTGAFE

-569 WSKDRFDEIAEQV
+569 WSKDRFDEISEQV

-610 RRADDAALSW
+610 TRPEDEALSW
-620 YSGPTLIEA
+620 YTGPTLIEA
-629 LEDSEPNARALK
+629 LEDSEPMTRALQ

-647 ISEIYRS
+647 ISEIFRS

-664 IESGTVQTGE
+664 IESGTVQNGE
-674 ALIVQPSGEAASIRS
+674 SLIVQPSGEPASIRS
-689 IEVDSEVQDWAVAGQ
+689 IEVDSEPQEWAVAGQ
-704 NVNIGLYGIDPI
+704 SVNIGLYGIDPI
-716 HVRVGDIIC
+716 HVRVGDII
-725 SKAAPIETSDK
+725 STKAAPIDTSDT

-745 HLMPMP
+745 HLMPQP

-757 RLHAAGRVEAI
+757 RLHAAGRIEAI
-768 PAVLDKLTGAT
+768 PAVLDKVTGAT
-779 VKKNPKIVQPGK
+779 VKKNPKIVQPAK

>member
-17 DEYDADDYEEEN
+17 DEYDADDYED
-29 ENEGD
+29 ENEGEQ
-34 KLSPEDREAM
+34 LSAEDRQAM
-44 TQGTEAVRSAFGPEA
+44 AEGTQFVRSSLGSDA
-59 DKLTTQQIQDALW
+59 DKVTTQQIQDALW
-72 YYYYDIEKT
+72 HYFYDIEKS
-81 VSYLQKK
+81 VSYLKKK
-88 FIAAP
+88 FIDP
-93 EPKKEPKKAK
+93 PPKQEPKK
-103 DGESSLLLSCH
+103 
-114 FRAGFLAGTKDGR
+114 TKD
-127 IEGSADGFGYW
+127 
-138 GTSGG
+138 
-143 GSGVGQ
+143 
-149 DSGYPVP
+149 GYPVP
-156 RIGSLSAASYFHGV
+156 RIASLTAASYFHGISW
-170 PRMGVPG
+170 MGVPQS
-177 HREAVLVAPPPLPGG
+177 RQAILTPPQPLPGG
-192 LLGGGD
+192 LLGGGE
-198 GAKVSKLQALAAARK
+198 GPKLSKLQALAAARK
-213 KKTVEDKSAGPEKR
+213 KKTDVKKDDDKVDRAEKR
-227 LSALSISE
+227 MSSLAITE
-235 QPKDGDGPSS
+235 PSS
-245 SLYAKRQ
+245 KEGGSGLLAKRQ
-252 KLSQN
+252 KLSGE
-257 ATPRTSTP
+257 STP
-265 PQQVPDKS
+265 QPSATSQLQTS
-273 SASDAPSAMDLD
+273 SSDAPSGMDVDLAQETPTGKD
-285 GAGEQSGDGS
+285 ELTQ
-295 DDECVIVSSTRP
+295 DDCFVVPSTRP
-307 SAFAQTLIGP
+307 SAFAQTLFGP
-317 ANPAAAAPQTYPMP
+317 SQDSADASQTYSMP
-331 YAGSSAFVPSAFSQP
+331 YTTSSSFVPSAFTQP

-370 AAKKVAPKPKPGDA
+370 ATKKVAAKSKANEA

-395 DTPAPK
+395 DSAAPK
-401 NKKLDVLKEFE
+401 NKKIDVLKEFE
-412 NSENK
+412 KSDNK

-443 KYIEQHLIDRYRR
+443 KFVEQHLIDRYRR
-456 QGEKMGKASFALA
+456 QGEKIGKASFALA

-524 ILVVDANTGAFE
+524 ILVIDANTGAFE

-569 WSKDRFDEIAEQV
+569 WSKDRFDEISEQV

-610 RRADDAALSW
+610 TRPEDEALSW
-620 YSGPTLIEA
+620 YTGPTLIEA
-629 LEDSEPNARALK
+629 LEDSEPMTRALQ

-647 ISEIYRS
+647 ISEIFRS

-664 IESGTVQTGE
+664 IESGTVQNGE
-674 ALIVQPSGEAASIRS
+674 SLIVQPSGEPASIRS
-689 IEVDSEVQDWAVAGQ
+689 IEVDSEPQEWAVAGQ
-704 NVNIGLYGIDPI
+704 SVNIGLYGIDPI
-716 HVRVGDIIC
+716 HVRVGDII
-725 SKAAPIETSDK
+725 STKAAPIDTSDT

-745 HLMPMP
+745 HLMPQP

-757 RLHAAGRVEAI
+757 RLHAAGRIEAI
-768 PAVLDKLTGAT
+768 PAVLDKVTGAT
-779 VKKNPKIVQPGK
+779 VKKNPKIVQPAK

>member
-12 YEEVL
+12 YDEAL
-17 DEYDADDYEEEN
+17 DEYEGEDFDDEN
-29 ENEGD
+29 EAD
-34 KLSPEDREAM
+34 QLSPEDRDAM
-44 TQGTEAVRSAFGPEA
+44 NVGTATVQSALGPDA
-59 DKLTTQQIQDALW
+59 DKVTAQQIQDALW
-72 YYYYDIEKT
+72 YYYYDIDKT

-88 FIAAP
+88 FVAP
-93 EPKKEPKKAK
+93 PQAPKQEPKKAK
-103 DGESSLLLSCH
+103 D
-114 FRAGFLAGTKDGR
+114 
-127 IEGSADGFGYW
+127 DGFGLE
-138 GTSGG
+138 SMGG
-143 GSGVGQ
+143 EVTDYDVATVSA
-149 DSGYPVP
+149 YPIRQTV
-156 RIGSLSAASYFHGV
+156 RLSPSSFFHGIPWMNV
-170 PRMGVPG
+170 PSNRQAVFVPP
-177 HREAVLVAPPPLPGG
+177 RPLPGG
-192 LLGGGD
+192 LLGGGE
-198 GAKVSKLQALAAARK
+198 GPKLSKLQALAAARK
-213 KKTVEDKSAGPEKR
+213 KKTATEAKNPDDKVDRAEKR
-227 LSALSISE
+227 MSTLAIDESSKGDQRPGSSI
-235 QPKDGDGPSS
+235 
-245 SLYAKRQ
+245 LAKRQ
-252 KLSQN
+252 KLAADLASGAQA
-257 ATPRTSTP
+257 ATPISRA
-265 PQQVPDKS
+265 QQDESDPDP
-273 SASDAPSAMDLD
+273 SDMDVD
-285 GAGEQSGDGS
+285 GAPYPGNV
-295 DDECVIVSSTRP
+295 DEAEVDCLVVPPTRP
-307 SAFAQTLIGP
+307 SAFAQTLFGS
-317 ANPAAAAPQTYPMP
+317 AQNSAAASQTYTLP
-331 YAGSSAFVPSAFSQP
+331 YMDSSTFVPSAFSQP

-356 AKAGNK
+356 AKAGTK
-362 FDAAAAKS
+362 FDTAAAKS
-370 AAKKVAPKPKPGDA
+370 ATKKVVTKPTGSQTPT
-384 PAGEMKQLQLD
+384 GEMKQLQLD
-395 DTPAPK
+395 DSAAPK
-401 NKKLDVLKEFE
+401 NKKLNVLKEFE
-412 NSENK
+412 KSENK

-456 QGEKMGKASFALA
+456 QGEKMGKSSFALA

-493 TDKTRFTILD
+493 TEKTRFTILD

-524 ILVVDANTGAFE
+524 ILVIDANTGAFE

-569 WSKDRFDEIAEQV
+569 WSKDRFDEISEQV

-602 GLNGDNLV
+602 GLTGANLAQ
-610 RRADDAALSW
+610 RPDDEALSW
-620 YSGPTLIEA
+620 YDGPTLIEA
-629 LEDSEPNARALK
+629 LEDSDPMARALE

-647 ISEIYRS
+647 ISEIYRT

-659 TVAGR
+659 TVGGR
-664 IESGTVQTGE
+664 IESGTVQNGE
-674 ALIVQPSGEAASIRS
+674 ALIIQPSGEPASIRS
-689 IEVDSEVQDWAVAGQ
+689 IEVDGEVQDWAVAGQ

-716 HVRVGDIIC
+716 HVRVGDII
-725 SKAAPIETSDK
+725 STKAAPIETSDT

-768 PAVLDKLTGAT
+768 PAVLDKLTGIT

-791 VARVVVR
+791 VARVVVK

>member
-17 DEYDADDYEEEN
+17 DEYDADDYED
-29 ENEGD
+29 ENEGEQ
-34 KLSPEDREAM
+34 LSAEDRQAM
-44 TQGTEAVRSAFGPEA
+44 AEGTQFVRSSLGSDA
-59 DKLTTQQIQDALW
+59 DKVTTQQIQDALW
-72 YYYYDIEKT
+72 HYFYDIEKS
-81 VSYLQKK
+81 VSYLRKK
-88 FIAAP
+88 FIDP
-93 EPKKEPKKAK
+93 PPKQEPKK
-103 DGESSLLLSCH
+103 
-114 FRAGFLAGTKDGR
+114 TKD
-127 IEGSADGFGYW
+127 DGMGLW
-138 GTSGG
+138 SWDDEVLDGAVS
-143 GSGVGQ
+143 
-149 DSGYPVP
+149 DSHAGYPVP
-156 RIGSLSAASYFHGV
+156 RIASLTAASYFHGISW
-170 PRMGVPG
+170 MGIPQS
-177 HREAVLVAPPPLPGG
+177 RQAILTPPQPLPGG
-192 LLGGGD
+192 LLGGGE
-198 GAKVSKLQALAAARK
+198 GPKLSKLQALAAARK
-213 KKTVEDKSAGPEKR
+213 KKTDVKKDDDKVDRAEKR
-227 LSALSISE
+227 MSSLAITE
-235 QPKDGDGPSS
+235 PSS
-245 SLYAKRQ
+245 KESGSGLLAKRQ
-252 KLSQN
+252 KLSGE
-257 ATPRTSTP
+257 STP
-265 PQQVPDKS
+265 QPSVTSQLQTS
-273 SASDAPSAMDLD
+273 SSDAPSGMDVDLAQETP
-285 GAGEQSGDGS
+285 AGNDELTQ
-295 DDECVIVSSTRP
+295 DDCFVVPSTRP
-307 SAFAQTLIGP
+307 SAFAQTLFGP
-317 ANPAAAAPQTYPMP
+317 SQDSADASQTYSMP
-331 YAGSSAFVPSAFSQP
+331 YTTSSSFVPSAFTQP

-370 AAKKVAPKPKPGDA
+370 ANKKVAAKSKANEA

-395 DTPAPK
+395 DSAAPK

-412 NSENK
+412 KSDNK

-443 KYIEQHLIDRYRR
+443 KFVEQHLIDRYRR
-456 QGEKMGKASFALA
+456 QGEKIGKASFALA

-524 ILVVDANTGAFE
+524 ILVIDANTGAFE

-569 WSKDRFDEIAEQV
+569 WSKDRFDEISEQV

-610 RRADDAALSW
+610 TRPEDEALSW
-620 YSGPTLIEA
+620 YTGPTLIEA
-629 LEDSEPNARALK
+629 LEDSEPMTRALQ

-647 ISEIYRS
+647 ISEIFRS

-664 IESGTVQTGE
+664 IESGTVQNGE
-674 ALIVQPSGEAASIRS
+674 SLIVQPSGEPASIRS
-689 IEVDSEVQDWAVAGQ
+689 IEVDSEPQEWAVAGQ
-704 NVNIGLYGIDPI
+704 SVNIGLYGIDPI
-716 HVRVGDIIC
+716 HVRVGDII
-725 SKAAPIETSDK
+725 STKAAPIDTSDT

-745 HLMPMP
+745 HLMPQP

-757 RLHAAGRVEAI
+757 RLHAAGRIEAI
-768 PAVLDKLTGAT
+768 PAVLDKVTGAT
-779 VKKNPKIVQPGK
+779 VKKNPKIVQPAK

>member
-17 DEYDADDYEEEN
+17 DEYDADDYED
-29 ENEGD
+29 ENEGEQ
-34 KLSPEDREAM
+34 LSAEDRQAM
-44 TQGTEAVRSAFGPEA
+44 AEGTQFVRSSLGSDA
-59 DKLTTQQIQDALW
+59 DKVTTQQIQDALW
-72 YYYYDIEKT
+72 HYFYDIEKS
-81 VSYLQKK
+81 VSYLKKK
-88 FIAAP
+88 FIDP
-93 EPKKEPKKAK
+93 PPKQEPKKNK
-103 DGESSLLLSCH
+103 D
-114 FRAGFLAGTKDGR
+114 DGMGLWSWDD
-127 IEGSADGFGYW
+127 EVLDGAV
-138 GTSGG
+138 S
-143 GSGVGQ
+143 
-149 DSGYPVP
+149 DSHAGYPVP
-156 RIGSLSAASYFHGV
+156 RIASLTAASYFHGISW
-170 PRMGVPG
+170 MGIPQS
-177 HREAVLVAPPPLPGG
+177 RQAILTPPQPLPGG
-192 LLGGGD
+192 LLGGGE
-198 GAKVSKLQALAAARK
+198 GPKLSKLQALAAARK
-213 KKTVEDKSAGPEKR
+213 KKTDVKKDDDKVDRAEKR
-227 LSALSISE
+227 MSSLAITE
-235 QPKDGDGPSS
+235 PSS
-245 SLYAKRQ
+245 KESGSGLLAKRQ
-252 KLSQN
+252 KLSGE
-257 ATPRTSTP
+257 STP
-265 PQQVPDKS
+265 QPSATSQLQTS
-273 SASDAPSAMDLD
+273 SSDAPSGMDVDLAQETP
-285 GAGEQSGDGS
+285 AGN
-295 DDECVIVSSTRP
+295 DELTQHDCFVVPSTRP
-307 SAFAQTLIGP
+307 SAFAQTLFGP
-317 ANPAAAAPQTYPMP
+317 SQDSADASQTYSMP
-331 YAGSSAFVPSAFSQP
+331 YTTSSSFVPSAFTQP

-370 AAKKVAPKPKPGDA
+370 ATKKVAAKSKANEA

-395 DTPAPK
+395 DSAAPK

-412 NSENK
+412 KSDNK

-443 KYIEQHLIDRYRR
+443 KFVEQHLIDRYRR
-456 QGEKMGKASFALA
+456 QGEKIGKASFALA

-524 ILVVDANTGAFE
+524 ILVIDANTGAFE

-569 WSKDRFDEIAEQV
+569 WSKDRFDEISEQV

-610 RRADDAALSW
+610 TRPEDEALSW
-620 YSGPTLIEA
+620 YTGPTLIEA
-629 LEDSEPNARALK
+629 LEDSEPMTRALQ

-647 ISEIYRS
+647 ISEIFRS

-664 IESGTVQTGE
+664 IESGTVQNGE
-674 ALIVQPSGEAASIRS
+674 SLIVQPSGEPASIRS
-689 IEVDSEVQDWAVAGQ
+689 IEVDSEPQEWAVAGQ
-704 NVNIGLYGIDPI
+704 SVNIGLYGIDPI
-716 HVRVGDIIC
+716 HVRVGDII
-725 SKAAPIETSDK
+725 STKAAPIDTSDT

-745 HLMPMP
+745 HLMPQP

-757 RLHAAGRVEAI
+757 RLHAAGRIEAI
-768 PAVLDKLTGAT
+768 PAVLDKVTGAT
-779 VKKNPKIVQPGK
+779 VKKNPKIVQPAK

>member
-17 DEYDADDYEEEN
+17 DEYDADDYED
-29 ENEGD
+29 ENEGEQ
-34 KLSPEDREAM
+34 LSAEDRQAM
-44 TQGTEAVRSAFGPEA
+44 AEGTQFVRSSLGSDA
-59 DKLTTQQIQDALW
+59 DKVTTQQIQDALW
-72 YYYYDIEKT
+72 HYFYDIEKS
-81 VSYLQKK
+81 VSYLKKK
-88 FIAAP
+88 FIDP
-93 EPKKEPKKAK
+93 PPKQEPKK
-103 DGESSLLLSCH
+103 
-114 FRAGFLAGTKDGR
+114 TKD
-127 IEGSADGFGYW
+127 DGMGLW
-138 GTSGG
+138 SWDDEVLDDAV
-143 GSGVGQ
+143 S
-149 DSGYPVP
+149 DSHAGYPVP
-156 RIGSLSAASYFHGV
+156 RIASLTAASYFHGISW
-170 PRMGVPG
+170 MGVPQS
-177 HREAVLVAPPPLPGG
+177 RQAILTPPQPLPGG
-192 LLGGGD
+192 LLGGGE
-198 GAKVSKLQALAAARK
+198 GPKLSKLQALAAARK
-213 KKTVEDKSAGPEKR
+213 KKTDVKKDDDKVDRAEKR
-227 LSALSISE
+227 MSSLAITE
-235 QPKDGDGPSS
+235 PSS
-245 SLYAKRQ
+245 KESGSGLLAKRQ
-252 KLSQN
+252 KLSGE
-257 ATPRTSTP
+257 STP
-265 PQQVPDKS
+265 QPSVTSQLQTS
-273 SASDAPSAMDLD
+273 SSDAPSGMDVDLAQETP
-285 GAGEQSGDGS
+285 AGNDELTQ
-295 DDECVIVSSTRP
+295 DDCFVVPSTRP
-307 SAFAQTLIGP
+307 SAFAQTLFGP
-317 ANPAAAAPQTYPMP
+317 SQNSADASQTYSMP
-331 YAGSSAFVPSAFSQP
+331 YTTSSSFVPSAFTQP

-370 AAKKVAPKPKPGDA
+370 ATKKVAAKSKANEA

-395 DTPAPK
+395 DSAAPK
-401 NKKLDVLKEFE
+401 DKKLDVLKEFE
-412 NSENK
+412 KSDNK

-443 KYIEQHLIDRYRR
+443 KFVEQHLIDRYRR
-456 QGEKMGKASFALA
+456 QGEKIGKASFALA

-524 ILVVDANTGAFE
+524 ILVIDANTGAFE

-569 WSKDRFDEIAEQV
+569 WSKDRFDEISEQV

-610 RRADDAALSW
+610 TMPEDEALSW
-620 YSGPTLIEA
+620 YTGPTLIEA
-629 LEDSEPNARALK
+629 LEDSEPMTRALQ

-647 ISEIYRS
+647 ISEIFRS

-674 ALIVQPSGEAASIRS
+674 SLIVQPSGETASIRS
-689 IEVDSEVQDWAVAGQ
+689 IDVDSEPQEWAVAGQ
-704 NVNIGLYGIDPI
+704 SVNIGLYGIDPI
-716 HVRVGDIIC
+716 HVRVGDII
-725 SKAAPIETSDK
+725 STKAAPIDTSDT

-745 HLMPMP
+745 HLMPQP

-757 RLHAAGRVEAI
+757 RLHAAGRIEAI
-768 PAVLDKLTGAT
+768 PAVLDKVTGVT
-779 VKKNPKIVQPGK
+779 VKKNPKIVQPAK

>member
-12 YEEVL
+12 YDEAL
-17 DEYDADDYEEEN
+17 DEYEGDDDFEEN
-29 ENEGD
+29 EAD
-34 KLSPEDREAM
+34 QLSPEDREAM
-44 TQGTEAVRSAFGPEA
+44 NIGTATVQSALGPDA
-59 DKLTTQQIQDALW
+59 DKVTAQQIQDALW
-72 YYYYDIEKT
+72 YYYYDVDKT

-88 FIAAP
+88 FITPPPAP
-93 EPKKEPKKAK
+93 KQEPKKAK
-103 DGESSLLLSCH
+103 D
-114 FRAGFLAGTKDGR
+114 
-127 IEGSADGFGYW
+127 DGFGLGGMSGEAEDYDTAS
-138 GTSGG
+138 TSE
-143 GSGVGQ
+143 
-149 DSGYPVP
+149 YPIRRVV
-156 RIGSLSAASYFHGV
+156 SLSPASFFHGISWMNV
-170 PRMGVPG
+170 PSNRQAVFVPP
-177 HREAVLVAPPPLPGG
+177 RPLPGG
-192 LLGGGD
+192 LLGGGE
-198 GAKVSKLQALAAARK
+198 GPKLSKLQALAAARK
-213 KKTVEDKSAGPEKR
+213 KKTTDAKKPDDRVDRAEKR
-227 LSALSISE
+227 MSTLALDEPLKENQRSGSSI
-235 QPKDGDGPSS
+235 
-245 SLYAKRQ
+245 LAKRQ
-252 KLSQN
+252 KLAEDSASGSQ
-257 ATPRTSTP
+257 ASTLVSP
-265 PQQVPDKS
+265 PQQDE
-273 SASDAPSAMDLD
+273 SAPNPVGMDLD
-285 GAGEQSGDGS
+285 QSQVASAGNGEQAE
-295 DDECVIVSSTRP
+295 DDCFVVPSTRP
-307 SAFAQTLIGP
+307 SAFAQTLFGP
-317 ANPAAAAPQTYPMP
+317 AQDTAAASQTYTLP
-331 YAGSSAFVPSAFSQP
+331 YMDSSTFVPSAFSQP

-356 AKAGNK
+356 AKAGTK

-370 AAKKVAPKPKPGDA
+370 ATKKVVTKSTGSQTPT
-384 PAGEMKQLQLD
+384 GEMKQLQLD
-395 DTPAPK
+395 DSAAPK

-412 NSENK
+412 KSENK

-456 QGEKMGKASFALA
+456 QGEKIGKSSFALA

-524 ILVVDANTGAFE
+524 ILVIDANTGAFE

-569 WSKDRFDEIAEQV
+569 WSKDRFDEISEQV

-602 GLNGDNLV
+602 GLSGANLV
-610 RRADDAALSW
+610 QRPDDEALSW
-620 YSGPTLIEA
+620 YTGPTLIEA
-629 LEDSEPNARALK
+629 LEDSDPMTRALE

-647 ISEIYRS
+647 ISEIYRT

-664 IESGTVQTGE
+664 IESGTVQNGE
-674 ALIVQPSGEAASIRS
+674 ALIIQPSGESASIRS
-689 IEVDSEVQDWAVAGQ
+689 IEVDCEVQDWAVAGQ

-716 HVRVGDIIC
+716 HVRVGDII
-725 SKAAPIETSDK
+725 STKAAPIETSDT

-779 VKKNPKIVQPGK
+779 LKKNPKIVQPGK
-791 VARVVVR
+791 VARVVVK

>member
-17 DEYDADDYEEEN
+17 DEYDADDYED
-29 ENEGD
+29 ENEGEQ
-34 KLSPEDREAM
+34 LSAEDRQAM
-44 TQGTEAVRSAFGPEA
+44 AEGTQFVRSSLGSDA
-59 DKLTTQQIQDALW
+59 DKVTTQQIQDALW
-72 YYYYDIEKT
+72 HYFYDIEKS
-81 VSYLQKK
+81 VSYLKKK
-88 FIAAP
+88 FIDP
-93 EPKKEPKKAK
+93 PPKQEPKK
-103 DGESSLLLSCH
+103 
-114 FRAGFLAGTKDGR
+114 TKD
-127 IEGSADGFGYW
+127 DGMGLW
-138 GTSGG
+138 SWDDEVLDDAV
-143 GSGVGQ
+143 S
-149 DSGYPVP
+149 DSHAGYPVP
-156 RIGSLSAASYFHGV
+156 RIASLTAASYFHGISW
-170 PRMGVPG
+170 MGIPQS
-177 HREAVLVAPPPLPGG
+177 RQAILTPPQPLPGG
-192 LLGGGD
+192 LLGGGE
-198 GAKVSKLQALAAARK
+198 GPKLSKLQALAAARK
-213 KKTVEDKSAGPEKR
+213 KKTDVKKDNDKVDRAEKR
-227 LSALSISE
+227 MSSLAITE
-235 QPKDGDGPSS
+235 PSS
-245 SLYAKRQ
+245 KESGSGLLAKRQ
-252 KLSQN
+252 KLSGE
-257 ATPRTSTP
+257 STP
-265 PQQVPDKS
+265 QPSATSQLQTS
-273 SASDAPSAMDLD
+273 SSDAPSGMDVDLAQETPTGKD
-285 GAGEQSGDGS
+285 ELTQ
-295 DDECVIVSSTRP
+295 DDCFVVPSTRP
-307 SAFAQTLIGP
+307 SAFAQTLFGP
-317 ANPAAAAPQTYPMP
+317 SQDSADASQTYSMP
-331 YAGSSAFVPSAFSQP
+331 YTTSSSFVPSAFTQP

-370 AAKKVAPKPKPGDA
+370 ATKKVAAKSKANEA

-395 DTPAPK
+395 DSAAPK

-412 NSENK
+412 KSDNK

-443 KYIEQHLIDRYRR
+443 KFVEQHLIDRYRR
-456 QGEKMGKASFALA
+456 QGEKIGKASFALA

-524 ILVVDANTGAFE
+524 ILVIDANTGAFE

-569 WSKDRFDEIAEQV
+569 WSKDRFDEISEQV

-610 RRADDAALSW
+610 TRPEDEALSW
-620 YSGPTLIEA
+620 YTGPTLIEA
-629 LEDSEPNARALK
+629 LEDSEPMTRALQ

-647 ISEIYRS
+647 ISEIFRS

-664 IESGTVQTGE
+664 IESGTVQNGE
-674 ALIVQPSGEAASIRS
+674 SLIVQPSGEPASIRS
-689 IEVDSEVQDWAVAGQ
+689 IEVDSEPQEWAVAGQ
-704 NVNIGLYGIDPI
+704 SVNIGLYGIDPI
-716 HVRVGDIIC
+716 HVRVGDII
-725 SKAAPIETSDK
+725 STKAAPIDTSDT

-745 HLMPMP
+745 HLMPQP

-757 RLHAAGRVEAI
+757 RLHAAGRIEAI
-768 PAVLDKLTGAT
+768 PAVLDKVTGAT
-779 VKKNPKIVQPGK
+779 VKKNPKIVQPAK